1 MAVGRCSSVALA
13 ILFFTAVHFAITRHD
28 GTQKFYSHLLYKIN
42 DFENAKE
49 PGLNFWTPL
58 SGLAGERCGSH
69 CCRLRLRLRLRPRGK
84 GYFAS
89 RINRYTNSTSSFELV
104 RLVISGSI
112 SPNQGPDKTS
122 VSPKP
127 DKRNRRCQTD
137 PLYNINIAHLDIR
150 SLKNHKHYILAKE
163 AVRANNI
170 DIFAVSETWL
180 DSTVSDI
187 EVEFLGFHLHRLDT
201 SIQTGAG
208 VCIFTKQ
215 YFKVECLYQLSY
227 IAASGLHM
235 LWVKIQ
241 IRNSRSFLVCTVYKP
256 PDAST
261 LCFDTDQQN
270 SRSGTLNSL
279 NKPIFIL
286 GDLNCYM
293 LNENDLACQTLT
305 SFYSSFNLLQ
315 LVAQPTRITE
325 TSETLIDV
333 LATNGN
339 LVIETKVVPLS
350 IIGQATVDEIN
361 SLANEYKHNLA
372 KPGFKPRTIVS
383 RANYARTYD
392 ESEQFAFHTVECK
405 QLQKIVLAMLTNKAP
420 GNDKIPM
427 RVIKDSLPVIL
438 PTPRQLSTGS
448 HSPLDNRMFSK
459 TSADHERQS
468 GMDQF
473 HTQIVINS
481 TGWNMWLTPVI
492 LYSSCKMDVKYF
504 PFDAQACDLKFGSW
518 TYDGFRM
525 DMVPEALI
533 ADTSKFV
540 SNGEWELISFPA
552 KRNVIYYVCCP
563 EPYPDVTYTL
573 RIQRLALF
581 YYMNLMIPCL
591 LITVLTVTAFYL
603 PPDSGE
609 RITLVIT
616 NLLAM
621 TVFML
626 LVADIMPSTSEVIPV
641 ISIYFSGAIFEV
653 SLALLATCF
662 ILKCHF
668 HDPAS
673 SDMPVWIR
681 HIVLKWMAQFLRVKV
696 PRHRKQG
703 TQELDHVTFLHR
715 NKTPKE
721 YGVNNKTKIENAST
735 HITSSP
741 DHTLATPPKD
751 IQSLVKRISH
761 SNLLNGNYKSGTG
774 PREQE
779 SISKMTITQVE
790 DWCIESSDASLSSN
804 EYHGQRHNSETGTD
818 GEVRKSLNDGD
829 RSTEEILKMQEKL
842 LECVQI
848 LTKEVAKNED
858 MQEKKDEWNTAVAI
872 LDRAFRMLFLLMFF
886 LSTLTIFYF
895 SMV

>member
-339 LVIETKVVPLS
+339 LVIETKCCKS
-350 IIGQATVDEIN
+350 
-361 SLANEYKHNLA
+361 
-372 KPGFKPRTIVS
+372 
-383 RANYARTYD
+383 RTYVD
-392 ESEQFAFHTVECK
+392 DNQLYITFPVQQRENVVEDMNK
-405 QLQKIVLAMLTNKAP
+405 DLTKI
-420 GNDKIPM
+420 GNW
-427 RVIKDSLPVIL
+427 
-438 PTPRQLSTGS
+438 
-448 HSPLDNRMFSK
+448 MFSK